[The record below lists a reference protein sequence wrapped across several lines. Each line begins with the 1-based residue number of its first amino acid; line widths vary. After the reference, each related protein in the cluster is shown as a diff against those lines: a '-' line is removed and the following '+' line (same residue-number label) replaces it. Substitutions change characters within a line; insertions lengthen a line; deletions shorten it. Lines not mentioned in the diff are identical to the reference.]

1 MGNKKTFKMTGFVLL
16 LISFITLAACGSN
29 QETVTYKLEEGA
41 NSIEVTLVAKDE
53 EIVEQSSMS
62 KTSYESIRGIET
74 KEDAEALII
83 PTAEP
88 LQGIDGLEYNLDFQ
102 DNHFIETIK
111 IDFSTVDTSELS
123 GLNELLENEE
133 GNLNLEDAIESLEE
147 QGFKKIEE

>member
-1 MGNKKTFKMTGFVLL
+1 MTGFVLL

>member
-111 IDFSTVDTSELS
+111 IDFSTVDTSELP

-133 GNLNLEDAIESLEE
+133 GNLNLEDATESLEE

>member
-1 MGNKKTFKMTGFVLL
+1 M

-29 QETVTYKLEEGA
+29 QETVTYKLEKGN

-53 EIVEQSSMS
+53 KIVEQSSTS

-74 KEDAEALII
+74 KEDAEALIT

-111 IDFSTVDTSELS
+111 IDFSSVNTSELP
-123 GLNELLENEE
+123 GLNELLDHEE
-133 GNLNLEDAIESLEE
+133 GNLNLKDAIESLED
-147 QGFKKIEE
+147 QGFKKVE

>member
-41 NSIEVTLVAKDE
+41 NSIEVTLVTKDE